1 MKRRGASPLP
11 TILATVGYFVVPVT
25 VVLFSPWWLLLAIVV
40 GAAAMLALTRVG
52 R

>member
-1 MKRRGASPLP
+1 MP